1 MSTNAT
7 TDLTQCTAHEL
18 LALYRSGQASPVDAT
33 QAVLARAH
41 RLNPRLNAFCLIDDE
56 AALTRARAS
65 EARWQAHRQQGAPI
79 GALDG
84 VPTSIKDLVLTRGW
98 PTLRGSR
105 TIDPAQPWDVD
116 APATAR
122 LREAGAVLLGKTTT
136 PEFGCKGETNSPA
149 TGITRNPWNTHHTPG
164 GSSGGTA
171 AAVAAGLGPLSVGT
185 DGAGSVRIPAAFCGN
200 VGLKPSF
207 GRVPAYPLSPFGTV
221 AHLGPHTMSVRDAA
235 LMMNVLKQPDARD
248 WTSLPAD
255 GVDYTVGLEDGVRGL
270 RIAYSPT
277 LGYAKNVHPE
287 IAAAVHDAVRV
298 LESLGAH
305 VEMRDPGFEDP
316 LEITTGLWFLG
327 SATIW
332 QGLTPAQ
339 QALTDPDLR
348 AQAEEGA
355 RLSALQ
361 VQQLHLRRGQLGSQM
376 RQFMQDVDLLV
387 TPSVAIPAFEAR
399 AAGTVPMNPQSMLGD
414 ALQLPVQPHPAAG
427 DHAAVRIDPQRTAH
441 GGATGGP
448 DVWRRPGVACR
459 SGL

>member
-1 MSTNAT
+1 M
-7 TDLTQCTAHEL
+7 
-18 LALYRSGQASPVDAT
+18 
-33 QAVLARAH
+33 
-41 RLNPRLNAFCLIDDE
+41 
-56 AALTRARAS
+56 
-65 EARWQAHRQQGAPI
+65 
-79 GALDG
+79 
-84 VPTSIKDLVLTRGW
+84 
-98 PTLRGSR
+98 
-105 TIDPAQPWDVD
+105 
-116 APATAR
+116 
-122 LREAGAVLLGKTTT
+122 
-136 PEFGCKGETNSPA
+136 
-149 TGITRNPWNTHHTPG
+149 
-164 GSSGGTA
+164 
-171 AAVAAGLGPLSVGT
+171 
-185 DGAGSVRIPAAFCGN
+185 
-200 VGLKPSF
+200 
-207 GRVPAYPLSPFGTV
+207 
-221 AHLGPHTMSVRDAA
+221 RD
-235 LMMNVLKQPDARD
+235 D

-255 GVDYTVGLEDGVRGL
+255 GIDYTVGLEDGVRGL

-327 SATIW
+327 AATIW

-376 RQFMQDVDLLV
+376 RQFMQDVEPPGDALGGH
-387 TPSVAIPAFEAR
+387 SSFRGACGRHGAHEPAEH
-399 AAGTVPMNPQSMLGD
+399 AGLD

-427 DHAAVRIDPQRTAH
+427 DHAAVRIDPRRTAH

-448 DVWRRPGVACR
+448 DVWRRPGAACR
-459 SGL
+459 SSL